1 MAIACSLSAG
11 NSAHSPLLF
20 RPTISLNLHLKLFLV
35 SVFRS
40 GIQHNRGSQ
49 ESSSRLEA
57 SRLDAAECDFLK
69 CLSSSASPS
78 IYQWSTS
85 SPRVNHLLPNAVG
98 QDRFAEVEDF
108 KYRVA
113 PVKSEAGFQAARIG
127 DDERRRAM
135 EGAMAALLRDDNN
148 NKAQGQIPGNVVK
161 RGKHLK
167 AEEGEKEEKN
177 GGVTRKVNRGRAVG
191 SFALQEDLGRVL
203 REKLKLAGAEKT
215 SAESILRKAE
225 KLAADSGVNVSLD
238 CNSIQCLISLYIV
251 GYQ

>member
-11 NSAHSPLLF
+11 NSGHSPLLY

-40 GIQHNRGSQ
+40 GIQYNRGSH

-69 CLSSSASPS
+69 CFSSPAFPS
-78 IYQWSTS
+78 IYQWSAS
-85 SPRVNHLLPNAVG
+85 SPRMHHLLPNAVG

-113 PVKSEAGFQAARIG
+113 PVKSETGSQAARIG

-135 EGAMAALLRDDNN
+135 EGAMAALLQGDNN
-148 NKAQGQIPGNVVK
+148 NKAQGHIPGNVVK
-161 RGKHLK
+161 RGKDSK
-167 AEEGEKEEKN
+167 AEEGEKEQKN

-191 SFALQEDLGRVL
+191 SIALQEDLGRVV

-238 CNSIQCLISLYIV
+238 CNSIQCSFFCR
-251 GYQ
+251 

>member
-69 CLSSSASPS
+69 CFSFSSAAAAASPS
-78 IYQWSTS
+78 IHQWSAS
-85 SPRVNHLLPNAVG
+85 SPRLNHLLPNAVG

-135 EGAMAALLRDDNN
+135 EGAMAALLRGDNN
-148 NKAQGQIPGNVVK
+148 NKAQGHIPGNVGK
-161 RGKHLK
+161 RGRDSK
-167 AEEGEKEEKN
+167 AEEGEEEKN

-191 SFALQEDLGRVL
+191 SIALQEDLGRVL

-238 CNSIQCLISLYIV
+238 CNSIQCLFSL
-251 GYQ
+251 

>member
-69 CLSSSASPS
+69 CFSFSSSAAAASPS
-78 IYQWSTS
+78 IHQWSAS
-85 SPRVNHLLPNAVG
+85 SPRLNHLLPNAVG

-135 EGAMAALLRDDNN
+135 EGAMAALLRGDNN
-148 NKAQGQIPGNVVK
+148 NKAQGHIPGNVGK
-161 RGKHLK
+161 RGRDSK
-167 AEEGEKEEKN
+167 AEEGEEEKN

-191 SFALQEDLGRVL
+191 SIALQEDLGRVL

-238 CNSIQCLISLYIV
+238 CNSIQCLFSL
-251 GYQ
+251 